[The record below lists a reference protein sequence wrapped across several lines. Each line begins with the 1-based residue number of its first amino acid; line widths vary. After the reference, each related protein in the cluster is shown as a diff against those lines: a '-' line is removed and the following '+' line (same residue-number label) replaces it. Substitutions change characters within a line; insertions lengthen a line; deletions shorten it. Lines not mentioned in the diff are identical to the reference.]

1 MKTKTLALRQTT
13 LIVILLTLSACA
25 ATDTA
30 RSTGQVV
37 DDASIASRVK
47 TALIADSE
55 TDGRDIE
62 IEIDR
67 GRVQLNG
74 YANSEEEKARAEEIA
89 TGITGVESVENNLG
103 VVEADRTVGEYIDD
117 KVLLARV
124 NGALAKDNDV
134 SALAIEVEVNR
145 GEIQLSGFVDTAEE
159 RLATGAAAERVEGVK
174 NAVNS
179 VSIRR

>member
-1 MKTKTLALRQTT
+1 MSDYTNLYRGIIAALIALALT
-13 LIVILLTLSACA
+13 ACA
-25 ATDTA
+25 ATETR

-47 TALIADSE
+47 TALIADKE

-74 YANSEEEKARAEEIA
+74 YANSDAEKARAEEIA
-89 TGITGVESVENNLG
+89 LGIDGVTSVDNNLG
-103 VVEADRTVGEYIDD
+103 VVEGDRTVGEYIDD

-124 NGALAKDNDV
+124 NGALAKESDV
-134 SALAIEVEVNR
+134 SALDIEVEVNR
-145 GEIQLSGFVDTAEE
+145 GEIQLSGYVDTAKE
-159 RLATGAAAERVEGVK
+159 RAAASAAAKRVDGV
-174 NAVNS
+174 NNVVNS
-179 VSIRR
+179 ISVRR